1 MKAELPDDA
10 QRRAAF
16 TYNAAAD
23 SYDASP
29 LSFWDYF
36 GRRTIEQ
43 LSLPIGSRILDVC
56 CGTGTSALPAAKIVG
71 PTGKVVGVDL
81 SRRLLE
87 LARVKAIQQRL
98 ANIQFEVGDMLSL
111 RFPAESFD
119 AVICVFGIF
128 FVPDMVMAVKE
139 LWRRVLPGGRLAV
152 TTWGSNFLE
161 PGNNA
166 FWRSIMDVR
175 PDLYKG
181 FNPWDRIDNPGSL
194 KKILNN
200 AGVASAKITSEN
212 RLHPINS
219 GDDWWAIV
227 LGSGYRGTV
236 EQLNPAERETVKEV
250 NLAFIRDGKI
260 SAIETNVLYALATKP
275 PPANST

>member
-23 SYDASP
+23 FYDASP

-36 GRRTIEQ
+36 GRRTIEL
-43 LSLPIGSRILDVC
+43 LSLPIGSQVLDVC
-56 CGTGTSALPAAKIVG
+56 CGAGASALPAAEIVG

-81 SRRLLE
+81 AGGLLE
-87 LARVKAIQQRL
+87 LARKKASQQRL
-98 ANIQFEVGDMLSL
+98 GNIQFEIGDLLSL
-111 RFPAESFD
+111 RFPAASFD
-119 AVICVFGIF
+119 AAVCVFGIF
-128 FVPDMVMAVKE
+128 FVPDMAMAVSE
-139 LWRRVLPGGRLAV
+139 LWRRVRPGGKLAV
-152 TTWGSNFLE
+152 TAWGPNFFE
-161 PGNNA
+161 PGSNA

-194 KKILNN
+194 KKIFDA
-200 AGVASAKITSEN
+200 AGVASPKIVSEN

-219 GDDWWAIV
+219 GDDWWKIV
-227 LGSGYRGTV
+227 LGSGYCGTV
-236 EQLNPAERETVKEV
+236 EQLNQAEREKVKEA
-250 NLAFIRDGKI
+250 NLSFIRDGKI
-260 SAIETNVLYALATKP
+260 LAIETNVLYAVATKRP
-275 PPANST
+275 SANST